1 MHLLPLPMPAK
12 IAPPAVGEL
21 TMQVTALR
29 QGRVQYSVRGRHVR
43 GTFVVVPDVMKDGT
57 VLPSAVTVQYGQGDG
72 PVGDYYSTPRPDEPV
87 VYNVRVHGWTE
98 AINPDDPPS
107 GYFLGPYA
115 TGLRDNGIRRALT
128 FGVRRRTEEVV
139 RGILQHWTSLPHRQD
154 LVRAAARPMA
164 AELAEHE
171 AALASGQEREVE
183 RLQEERRQARA
194 RINVLNGILRRRLP
208 AVRQADPAPVRV
220 PLVDGTDAPLG
231 VLTVREVAVNEV
243 IPGSVVYEVAGAR
256 LHGRVTVSRDH
267 FRPLPLP
274 QGLRVTYGHVRTNSP
289 FTHKHDH
296 EPSIN
301 GVVIGGIWDRETSS
315 GITPTAPADLPA
327 HARTGVRARM
337 SASPP
342 TGRRASAMLRA
353 VALRYL
359 ARSDVEGLR
368 LAAAKDAAP
377 GLLTETRD
385 ALRELRAA
393 QACAEKAA
401 AHHRERECQYRQLA
415 GTVPANVPA
424 VADRLKGAA

>member
-1 MHLLPLPMPAK
+1 MPAR
-12 IAPPAVGEL
+12 ITLPAVGEL
-21 TMQVTALR
+21 TMRVTALR

-43 GTFVVVPDVMKDGT
+43 GTFVVIPDVTKDGT
-57 VLPSAVTVQYGQGDG
+57 VLPSTVTVQYGQGDG

-87 VYNVRVHGWTE
+87 VYNVRVHGWTG

-139 RGILQHWTSLPHRQD
+139 RGILRHWASLPHRQE
-154 LVRAAARPMA
+154 LLRTAARPMV

-171 AALASGQEREVE
+171 ADLASGQESEVE
-183 RLQEERRQARA
+183 RLREERRVARA
-194 RINVLNGILRRRLP
+194 RINVLNGVLRRRLP
-208 AVRQADPAPVRV
+208 ALRRADPAPVRV
-220 PLVDGTDAPLG
+220 PLVDGTDASLG

-243 IPGSVVYEVAGAR
+243 IPGSVVYEVAGPR

-274 QGLRVTYGHVRTNSP
+274 QGLRVTYGHVRTGSP
-289 FTHKHDH
+289 FTHEHDH

-301 GVVIGGIWDRETSS
+301 GVVVGGIWDRETAS
-315 GITPTAPADLPA
+315 GITPTAPADLSA
-327 HARTGVRARM
+327 NARTGVRARM

-342 TGRRASAMLRA
+342 TSRRASAMLRA

-359 ARSDVEGLR
+359 ARPDVEGLR
-368 LAAAKDAAP
+368 LAAAKATAP
-377 GLLTETRD
+377 RLLTQTRD

-393 QACAEKAA
+393 EALAGEAA
-401 AHHRERECQYRQLA
+401 ARHRERERQYRQLA
-415 GTVPANVPA
+415 GTLPATAPV
-424 VADRLKGAA
+424 VAGRLKGAA